1 MVGPRDG
8 PLALQGADRPERGL
22 NSYVMGNDNMLN
34 CRDPLGLC
42 VEDDGKI
49 SITEK
54 IKRVGRGA
62 WNFVKA
68 LPSAFMEAV
77 LPSTSGT
84 VFGGLEGVPTGSALG
99 NEIKA
104 YHDAMESLQSG
115 GLESGDSGN
124 VLRDS
129 ENAVHQNASAID
141 DAMNL

>member
-1 MVGPRDG
+1 MRT
-8 PLALQGADRPERGL
+8 
-22 NSYVMGNDNMLN
+22 NDIFTTTYSPGS
-34 CRDPLGLC
+34 DPLR
-42 VEDDGKI
+42 
-49 SITEK
+49 S
-54 IKRVGRGA
+54 
-62 WNFVKA
+62 
-68 LPSAFMEAV
+68 
-77 LPSTSGT
+77 

>member
-1 MVGPRDG
+1 MRRKNREVNIVSDC
-8 PLALQGADRPERGL
+8 A
-22 NSYVMGNDNMLN
+22 
-34 CRDPLGLC
+34 
-42 VEDDGKI
+42 K
-49 SITEK
+49 SIVRFR
-54 IKRVGRGA
+54 I
-62 WNFVKA
+62 
-68 LPSAFMEAV
+68 
-77 LPSTSGT
+77 T

-115 GLESGDSGN
+115 GLESGDPGN